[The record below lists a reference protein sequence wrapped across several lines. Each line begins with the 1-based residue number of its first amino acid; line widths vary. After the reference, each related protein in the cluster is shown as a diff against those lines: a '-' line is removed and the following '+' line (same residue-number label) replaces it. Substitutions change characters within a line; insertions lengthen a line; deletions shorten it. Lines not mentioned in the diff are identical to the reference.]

1 MSNLASYLSTV
12 RKLVVRALV
21 LTVVTVGVATAATVR
36 GRLDRVYR
44 NGVRKHAAGVAVTVL
59 SRARGRTSPSHTDSD
74 GMYYI
79 YNVSP
84 GAYYLEV
91 WVNSSPG
98 SPPMVFPIQVVE
110 PYTNVPAIVV
120 H

>member
-1 MSNLASYLSTV
+1 MSNLASHLSTV
-12 RKLVVRALV
+12 RKLVVRAFL
-21 LTVVTVGVATAATVR
+21 LTVVTAGVATAATVR

-44 NGVRKHAAGVAVTVL
+44 NGVRKHAAGVTVL